1 MTLNMIQFH
10 LQVTVRTCSFL
21 QQELIG
27 MKKYRRALIV
37 ILTVFMFITQQGC
50 SAKTAEPVARQN
62 FYFDTVCSI
71 AVYDMDKMS
80 EENANKAIQN
90 AFALCSRYESLLS
103 RTKEGTDIYRINNAG
118 GEAVECDPETVEV
131 IRKGLYYSELSEG
144 KFDITIGK
152 VSDLWDF
159 HTEDPAVPSEEALK
173 EAAATVGWQKVRI
186 ENNTVAL
193 TDPGTHID
201 LGGIAKGYIAD
212 RLSEQLRK
220 DGVTS
225 GIISLGGNIAC
236 IGSKG
241 SGSEASPFRVGIE
254 KPYSNQTQ
262 IVGIV
267 EAADETVVTSGVYQR
282 YFEKDGVQYHH
293 ILDATTGL
301 PAQSDVVGVTLKA
314 ADGKS
319 ADCDALATI
328 LLIMGEEKAMKMLE
342 EMDGFEAFFI
352 LEDGTFASTDGMG
365 VTAE

>member
-10 LQVTVRTCSFL
+10 LQVPVRTCSFL

-225 GIISLGGNIAC
+225 GPVSSVL
-236 IGSKG
+236 
-241 SGSEASPFRVGIE
+241 
-254 KPYSNQTQ
+254 
-262 IVGIV
+262 
-267 EAADETVVTSGVYQR
+267 AAT
-282 YFEKDGVQYHH
+282 
-293 ILDATTGL
+293 L
-301 PAQSDVVGVTLKA
+301 PA
-314 ADGKS
+314 
-319 ADCDALATI
+319 
-328 LLIMGEEKAMKMLE
+328 
-342 EMDGFEAFFI
+342 
-352 LEDGTFASTDGMG
+352 
-365 VTAE
+365 